1 VLTALDDGA
10 LLAEKTGQSP
20 AVVVALHG
28 WGRSGSDFAQIVSGL
43 DAVAIHLP
51 GFGVTPEPATAWGSE
66 EYADAVARAIA
77 GRALAGS
84 SPAGSSP
91 VVVVGHSFGG
101 RVAVRLAAKYPEL
114 VSGLVLTGVPLVRLV
129 AAPKPPLTFR
139 VIRSLARAGIIPHA
153 VLEKQRHK
161 RGSADY
167 RAARGVMRD
176 VLVRV
181 IGEDYRDD
189 LARVIAPVRMVW
201 GANDTAAPA
210 DAGAAAAALIA
221 GATFHTVAG
230 AGHLLEG
237 SLEKAVRDELHT
249 LVSEL
254 NPAVDSAVD
263 PDLKDS

>member
-1 VLTALDDGA
+1 M
-10 LLAEKTGQSP
+10 
-20 AVVVALHG
+20 VVALHG
-28 WGRSGSDFAQIVSGL
+28 WGRSGADFAQIVSGL

-51 GFGVTPEPATAWGSE
+51 GFGITPEPVTAWGSE

-77 GRALAGS
+77 RI

-129 AAPKPPLTFR
+129 TAPKPPLTFR
-139 VIRSLARAGIIPHA
+139 VIRSLARTGIIPQR
-153 VLEKQRHK
+153 VLEAQKHK

-167 RAARGVMRD
+167 RAARGIMRD

-189 LARVIAPVRMVW
+189 LARIVVPVRMVW
-201 GANDTAAPA
+201 GEKDTAAPA
-210 DAGAAAAALIA
+210 DAGAAASALIA
-221 GATFHTVAG
+221 EVTFRTVAG

-237 SLEKAVRDELHT
+237 TLGTEVREELHR
-249 LVSEL
+249 LMSDL
-254 NPAVDSAVD
+254 DPAVDPAVD
-263 PDLKDS
+263 PDLKDG

>member
-10 LLAEKTGQSP
+10 LLAEKTGKSP
-20 AVVVALHG
+20 ATVVALHG
-28 WGRSGSDFAQIVSGL
+28 WGRSGADFSQIVSGL

-51 GFGVTPEPATAWGSE
+51 GFGITPEPPTAWGSE
-66 EYADAVARAIA
+66 EYADAVARALI
-77 GRALAGS
+77 GSVVAGS
-84 SPAGSSP
+84 AP
-91 VVVVGHSFGG
+91 VVIVGHSFGG

-114 VSGLVLTGVPLVRLV
+114 VRGLVLTGVPLVRLV

-139 VIRSLARAGIIPHA
+139 VIRALARAGIIPQS

-189 LARVIAPVRMVW
+189 LARIAVPVRMVW
-201 GANDTAAPA
+201 GENDTAAPA
-210 DAGAAAAALIA
+210 DAGEAASELIA
-221 GATFHTVAG
+221 GFSGAGAAFRTVAG

-237 SLEKAVRDELHT
+237 SLEGAVRDELNI
-249 LVSEL
+249 LVTE
-254 NPAVDSAVD
+254 
-263 PDLKDS
+263 LKDK